1 MPKPQARPAPSPPD
15 PAAQRRRRLKKLRA
29 DLGAQRAALARWM
42 TRLKRAFHS
51 VEKLQA
57 RVARI
62 EREINKLVEQA

>member
-1 MPKPQARPAPSPPD
+1 MPRPKPGPEPSPPN
-15 PAAQRRRRLKKLRA
+15 PAAQRRKRLKGLRA
-29 DLGAQRAALARWM
+29 RLDAQRAALARWM